1 MPSELM
7 RKSDFARS
15 QGWVP
20 SYVSKLA
27 KENRLVYG
35 PDGKLVDVQKTLA
48 LLGKTADPSKAGVAQ
63 RHAQTRAQQ
72 LLSLPSDDY
81 IPGPNAGAAAGLPD
95 FQRARATR
103 EHYMSEL
110 ARVELDNT
118 LQRTVERAVVE
129 RTAYSYARLTRDV
142 VMAVPVKLAD
152 ILSTMTD
159 PWQIE
164 QTMADALRA
173 ALADVAKMSA
183 HDLADILPPGAGDQQ
198 QE

>member
-63 RHAQTRAQQ
+63 RHARGVDQLVEYLRNQQQRLSQTA
-72 LLSLPSDDY
+72 
-81 IPGPNAGAAAGLPD
+81 
-95 FQRARATR
+95 
-103 EHYMSEL
+103 
-110 ARVELDNT
+110 
-118 LQRTVERAVVE
+118 QRT
-129 RTAYSYARLTRDV
+129 
-142 VMAVPVKLAD
+142 
-152 ILSTMTD
+152 
-159 PWQIE
+159 Q
-164 QTMADALRA
+164 
-173 ALADVAKMSA
+173 
-183 HDLADILPPGAGDQQ
+183 
-198 QE
+198 

>member
-72 LLSLPSDDY
+72 LLSLPTDDY
-81 IPGPNAGAAAGLPD
+81 IPGPNAGAGLPD

-142 VMAVPVKLAD
+142 VMTVPAKLAD
-152 ILSTMTD
+152 ELSTMTD

-164 QTMADALRA
+164 QTLDDALRA
-173 ALADVAKMSA
+173 ALADIAKMSA
-183 HDLADILPPGAGDQQ
+183 HDLADIMPPRDQQ

>member
-1 MPSELM
+1 M

-20 SYVSKLA
+20 SYVSKLS
-27 KENRLVYG
+27 KEGRLIYG

-48 LLGKTADPSKAGVAQ
+48 LLGKTADPSKAGVTQ

-72 LLSLPSDDY
+72 LLSLPTDDY
-81 IPGPNAGAAAGLPD
+81 IPGPNAGAAGLPD

-142 VMAVPVKLAD
+142 VMTVPAKLAD
-152 ILSTMTD
+152 ELSTMTD

-164 QTMADALRA
+164 QTLDDALRA
-173 ALADVAKMSA
+173 ALADIAKMSA
-183 HDLADILPPGAGDQQ
+183 HDLADIMPPRDQQ

>member
-1 MPSELM
+1 MPPELM

-20 SYVSKLA
+20 SYVSKLS
-27 KENRLVYG
+27 KEGRLIYG
-35 PDGKLVDVQKTLA
+35 PDGKLIDVQKTLA

-81 IPGPNAGAAAGLPD
+81 IPGPNAAAAAGLPD
-95 FQRARATR
+95 YQRARATR

-142 VMAVPVKLAD
+142 VMTVPAKLAD
-152 ILSTMTD
+152 ELSTMTD

-164 QTMADALRA
+164 QTLDDALRA
-173 ALADVAKMSA
+173 ALADIAKMSA

>member
-1 MPSELM
+1 MPPELM

-27 KENRLVYG
+27 KEKRLVYG
-35 PDGKLVDVQKTLA
+35 PDGKLIDVQKTLA
-48 LLGKTADPSKAGVAQ
+48 LLGKTADPSKVGVAE
-63 RHAQTRAQQ
+63 RHAQTRTQQ

-81 IPGPNAGAAAGLPD
+81 IPGPPNGAGLPD

-183 HDLADILPPGAGDQQ
+183 HDLADILPPSAGDQQ

>member
-1 MPSELM
+1 M

-20 SYVSKLA
+20 SYVSKLS
-27 KENRLVYG
+27 KEGRLIYG

-63 RHAQTRAQQ
+63 HHAQTRTKK
-72 LLSLPSDDY
+72 LLSLPSSEDY
-81 IPGPNAGAAAGLPD
+81 IPGPLAGAGAGLPD

-129 RTAYSYARLTRDV
+129 RTAYSYGRLTRDV
-142 VMAVPVKLAD
+142 MMIVPDKLAD
-152 ILSTMTD
+152 TLSTMTD
-159 PWQIE
+159 PWEIRE
-164 QTMADALRA
+164 LLADALRA
-173 ALADVAKMSA
+173 ALADVAKMSV
-183 HDLADILPPGAGDQQ
+183 HDLADILPPGAAANPS

>member
-1 MPSELM
+1 MPPELM

-27 KENRLVYG
+27 KEKRLVYG
-35 PDGKLVDVQKTLA
+35 PDGKLIDVQKTLA
-48 LLGKTADPSKAGVAQ
+48 LLGKTADPSKVGVAQ
-63 RHAQTRAQQ
+63 RHAQTRTQQ

-81 IPGPNAGAAAGLPD
+81 IPGPPNGAGLPD

-142 VMAVPVKLAD
+142 VMAVPAKLAD
-152 ILSTMTD
+152 DLSTMTD

-164 QTMADALRA
+164 QTLDDALRA
-173 ALADVAKMSA
+173 ALADIAKMSA
-183 HDLADILPPGAGDQQ
+183 HDLADILPPRDQQ

>member
-1 MPSELM
+1 MPPELM

-20 SYVSKLA
+20 SYVSKLS
-27 KENRLVYG
+27 KEGRLIYG

-48 LLGKTADPSKAGVAQ
+48 LLGKTADPSKAGVTQ

-72 LLSLPSDDY
+72 LLSLPTDDY
-81 IPGPNAGAAAGLPD
+81 IPGPNAGAAGLPD

-129 RTAYSYARLTRDV
+129 RTAYSYGRLTRDV
-142 VMAVPVKLAD
+142 MMIVPDKLAD
-152 ILSTMTD
+152 TLSTMTD
-159 PWQIE
+159 PWEIRE
-164 QTMADALRA
+164 LLADALRA